1 MAKQQGGSGR
11 RARSRLNDGE
21 ERLARK
27 VRQTERGATDGIANG
42 LVQVFATL
50 DEDHET
56 EIKNIALNV
65 TKREQERDENA
76 RILDMAVDEDGLWIE
91 TESEKHAQ
99 NIANAIARAR
109 NMDLDSAFNAAGKQR
124 VLSLRPKTK

>member
-1 MAKQQGGSGR
+1 MSQQQGGGG

-27 VRQTERGATDGIANG
+27 VRQTERGAADGIPNG
-42 LVQVFATL
+42 LVQIFAEL
-50 DEDHET
+50 DEAHET
-56 EIKNIALNV
+56 EIRNIALNV
-65 TKREQERDENA
+65 TKREHERDEHA

-99 NIANAIARAR
+99 HIANAIARAR
-109 NMDLDSAFNAAGKQR
+109 NMNLESTYNAAGKQR
-124 VLSLRPKTK
+124 ILSLRPKST